1 MPKFQIGDRVKFK
14 PKRGNY
20 VFSLTFCFNDEA
32 CKEVMKYPYGTVRGF
47 SDEDSIIVEF
57 DYIQIG
63 HNCNG
68 IVPSYKGLYI
78 NSEELVL
85 IRSEL
90 VIPSISN
97 LI

>member
-1 MPKFQIGDRVKFK
+1 MPKFKIGDRVRFN

-20 VFSLTFCFNDEA
+20 GFSLTFCFNDEV
-32 CKEVMKYPYGTVRGF
+32 CKEVMKYPFGTVRGF
-47 SDEDSIIVEF
+47 GRDDIIVEF

-63 HNCNG
+63 HDCNG
-68 IVPSYKGLYI
+68 IVSSCKGLYI
-78 NSEELVL
+78 DSEELVL